1 MGVAGLAL
9 FAPPIGGTVATGSFC
24 IRDIM
29 LLIVGTVAI
38 GECLGIAA
46 FTGGMTGAIGF
57 GMVFLARSIEKLCL
71 VNLLGKE
78 RFLWDTRSYL
88 VML

>member
-1 MGVAGLAL
+1 MTVLIDGGMVAMGVAGLAL

-29 LLIVGTVAI
+29 LLMVGTVAI

-46 FTGGMTGAIGF
+46 FTGGMTGATW
-57 GMVFLARSIEKLCL
+57 V
-71 VNLLGKE
+71 
-78 RFLWDTRSYL
+78 WDGLPCKIT
-88 VML
+88 